1 MDLGWE
7 DAYDSYRIQQGLVFL
22 QEVYY
27 MQLHI
32 PCPLRSLFWDFVL
45 SGFGF
50 LGSFLLHGINKRLAT
65 ALVCQNW
72 WWCCDVVACDRNWIS
87 KWQRCLF
94 ESRVLECAPGS
105 AEDCSLPHWNSL
117 PSVLQLGT
125 KGATLKDERVP
136 QLPNWLNLC
145 LPMLFAS
152 MLINVNYGS
161 GACDVLIIK
170 AILFFCAC
178 TVCHTIEPWL
188 GFPRCYK

>member
-1 MDLGWE
+1 MDLGWG
-7 DAYDSYRIQQGLVFL
+7 DAYDSYRSSKGWFL
-22 QEVYY
+22 QEVYHV
-27 MQLHI
+27 QLHI
-32 PCPLRSLFWDFVL
+32 PCPLRVTLLRFHFKWTWLFGVFSSTWSRSDVASHPFFSELMVVL
-45 SGFGF
+45 PWGF
-50 LGSFLLHGINKRLAT
+50 
-65 ALVCQNW
+65 
-72 WWCCDVVACDRNWIS
+72 ACDRKWIS

-94 ESRVLECAPGS
+94 IVHVLECAPGS
-105 AEDCSLPHWNSL
+105 AGHCSLPHWNSL

-125 KGATLKDERVP
+125 KGATLKGGRVP
-136 QLPNWLNLC
+136 QPPNWLNLC